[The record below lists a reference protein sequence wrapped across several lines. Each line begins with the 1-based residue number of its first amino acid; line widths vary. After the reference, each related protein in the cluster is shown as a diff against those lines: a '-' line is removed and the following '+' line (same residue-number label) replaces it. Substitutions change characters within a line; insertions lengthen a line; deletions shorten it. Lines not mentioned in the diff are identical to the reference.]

1 MSFRFITK
9 SIRTYLIDCPVAVV
23 LIVAPFL
30 LKLGKSSPVA
40 PWLSVVT
47 RVSLLLSAFT
57 DHSTAFVGF
66 IRASLQWVDRALGL
80 ISITV
85 PSAFHVTGPDA
96 GYSWVF
102 AAAVLLTTSALNAP
116 EVSAAQRTNL
126 NGPAGGDRFVLAD
139 QKSKPNDR
147 RCRCSVLGGK
157 LRAERGTAAIGGMTA
172 CRAGYT
178 SRRSR

>member
-40 PWLSVVT
+40 LWLSVVT

-57 DHSTAFVGF
+57 DHSTALVGV
-66 IRASLQWVDRALGL
+66 IRASLQWVDRALGV
-80 ISITV
+80 ISITA

-116 EVSAAQRTNL
+116 EVSAGQRANL
-126 NGPAGGDRFVLAD
+126 NMRTRRRGSVRLSG
-139 QKSKPNDR
+139 SK
-147 RCRCSVLGGK
+147 
-157 LRAERGTAAIGGMTA
+157 EQTQ
-172 CRAGYT
+172 
-178 SRRSR
+178 